1 MAELKFPVFQ
11 QVWATRRRQD
21 NTACLSSIVVPLVI
35 AWVTHELTWNYE
47 ITRYVTGHE
56 VYHKLFFHSIPL
68 TSLRDSTDKYLKI
81 GHLLFH
87 RNSKL
92 KFEIPL
98 YFPKKI
104 FRALDISR
112 ILCVWIQPSIFLFL
126 STPDIWIFTTI
137 GPKNKSVIVQRIK
150 DGSSLYCFDDL
161 HKFIHITY

>member
-87 RNSKL
+87 RNSIKIRNSFVL
-92 KFEIPL
+92 SEYVKNTLDTLRLDSTIN
-98 YFPKKI
+98 FPFFSNARYEYLQQSDPKI
-104 FRALDISR
+104 NLWSFNVSKMDHL
-112 ILCVWIQPSIFLFL
+112 SIVSMTYTNL
-126 STPDIWIFTTI
+126 STLLI
-137 GPKNKSVIVQRIK
+137 N
-150 DGSSLYCFDDL
+150 L
-161 HKFIHITY
+161 